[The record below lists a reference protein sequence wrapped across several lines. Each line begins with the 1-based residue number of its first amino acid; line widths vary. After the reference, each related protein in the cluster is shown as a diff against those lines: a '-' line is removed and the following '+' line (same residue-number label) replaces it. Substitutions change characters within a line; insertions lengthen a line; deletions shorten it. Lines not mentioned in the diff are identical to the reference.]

1 MSCRVAT
8 FAEIHSTKDIDICR
22 KFNDIY
28 VLGKGEGLRFNTLP
42 TNTLS
47 FVVPYH
53 RVEEVT
59 KLHGFRFCGCPGSF
73 GLSPD

>member
-28 VLGKGEGLRFNTLP
+28 VRGKSDATVAISEVFHATGGL
-42 TNTLS
+42 
-47 FVVPYH
+47 
-53 RVEEVT
+53 
-59 KLHGFRFCGCPGSF
+59 
-73 GLSPD
+73 

>member
-28 VLGKGEGLRFNTLP
+28 VLGNVPGMKPRRYMYCTGNVDWWGM
-42 TNTLS
+42 
-47 FVVPYH
+47 VVMWWWWWGNL
-53 RVEEVT
+53 VIFTFLVN
-59 KLHGFRFCGCPGSF
+59 FFF
-73 GLSPD
+73 